1 MTLFNTYAEAK
12 AVMMHQFREGLKGS
26 IFQVEDQWAYQPVK
40 FQAGFAKP
48 ACTPISG
55 NWDPT
60 AIK

>member
-26 IFQVEDQWAYQPVK
+26 IFEVEGQWAYQPMK
-40 FQAGFAKP
+40 FQASFPKP
-48 ACTPISG
+48 ARQRISG